1 MGIQIAF
8 LCALIIVAFGLLYWL
23 RVSMLREGARDRLLR
38 EAGNGGGSFWDALAG
53 PAPLVE
59 RYSWL
64 CWILGIALFAMLLW
78 ARPVDF
84 GPLTVWITA
93 AISVVFLLVLLQL
106 EAIVAN
112 GRLSRMEVALANA
125 IDLMVS
131 SLRSGGSIV
140 DSIDT
145 AGREVG
151 GPLGSVTHD
160 LLTRIRYGDDPHKV
174 LVRFSDRVP
183 LDSFRLFATT
193 LAVNWETGGAV
204 SPSLAAVGRSIRDRI
219 EIRRRLAALT
229 MHTWLTMLTLFAISY
244 LLLYVMF
251 TYRPQHVV
259 EFIGHP
265 LGALMFLAVILL
277 QAVGFVWLT
286 SLSRVKF

>member
-1 MGIQIAF
+1 MGTQIAF
-8 LCALIIVAFGLLYWL
+8 FCAFLVVLFGLLYML
-23 RVSMLREGARDRLLR
+23 RVWMIREGARDRLLR
-38 EAGNGGGSFWDALAG
+38 DSGAGGGSLWDALAG
-53 PAPLVE
+53 PVPLVE
-59 RYSWL
+59 RYAWL
-64 CWILGIALFAMLLW
+64 CWILGIGIFLLLLW
-78 ARPVDF
+78 VRPLEF
-84 GPLTVWITA
+84 GALTIWITL

-106 EAIVAN
+106 ELLVAN
-112 GRLSRMEVALANA
+112 GRLSRMEMALANA

-131 SLRSGGSIV
+131 SLRSGGSII

-160 LLTRIRYGDDPHKV
+160 LLTRIRYGDDPQKV

-259 EFIGHP
+259 DFIGHP
-265 LGALMFLAVILL
+265 LGALLFLAVILL